1 MRREKKE
8 KIKTSRI
15 LLGLLYHELCHGEFA
30 CEEMWHIG
38 YMRIEYAVRIKWLK
52 KAIEELNYDDG
63 FRNIPKMDALIA
75 ATKQILL
82 DVEELKK
89 KNEFEVLG

>member
-8 KIKTSRI
+8 KIKISRI
-15 LLGLLYHELCHGEFA
+15 LLGLLYHELGHAEFE
-30 CEEMWHIG
+30 CMGLWHTSCVD
-38 YMRIEYAVRIKWLK
+38 MRYAGTIRRLK
-52 KAIEELNYDDG
+52 DSIIEEVNSRD
-63 FRNIPKMDALIA
+63 IPKMDALIA
-75 ATKQILL
+75 TAKQILL